1 MNLLRST
8 LFALVFFPGSV
19 VFVLLAILGALFG
32 TTPLTWATHGWAR
45 WHRIC
50 AWLLL
55 GVRTRIEGTIPSGAV
70 LVASKHQSMFETVE
84 FLLILDKPAVVLK
97 RELADLP
104 GWGWVARR
112 FGVIPVDRA
121 GGAVALRRMLNAA
134 KAAIAAGRPIMIFP
148 EGTRVLP
155 GEQPDLQPGFAGL
168 YKSLGVP
175 VVPIALD
182 SGRLWPRRSYV
193 KRPGRVT
200 MRVGEI
206 IPPGLPRKEV
216 EARVH
221 AAINQLEAPR

>member
-134 KAAIAAGRPIMIFP
+134 KSAVAAGRPIMIFP

-221 AAINQLEAPR
+221 AAINQLDAAR